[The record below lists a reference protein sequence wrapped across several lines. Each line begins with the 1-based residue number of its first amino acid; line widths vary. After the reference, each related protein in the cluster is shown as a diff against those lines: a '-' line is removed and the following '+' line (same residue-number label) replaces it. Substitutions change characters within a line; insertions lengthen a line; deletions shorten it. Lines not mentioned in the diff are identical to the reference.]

1 MFPIL
6 DGNGTSYQ
14 RVIRPLAVAADGT
27 SLEVVVPLDAVTGP
41 VGIVGDRLGNQPWLQ
56 IVPVVT
62 NGDFRSIAADRS
74 TASVRLQG
82 LGFIEGN
89 ETTYTFGEVSVI
101 DRSLTGGPNSGWFFT
116 HDNDGVDLT
125 LPTGG
130 DNFHGA
136 VTVTTAGGTSAPWS
150 VGFTELVSTAMNGT
164 PADGNE
170 ASANAGQVVNIL
182 GTGLHAGTDIL
193 GRYVDSNGT
202 NITQLLN
209 PFYAN
214 ADGTMASFVLPT
226 VYNGAFSWHVAG
238 SAESHVLQ
246 VVPTLDSGDVVSGNA
261 RTRLRGTGLLEND
274 SVYSFGGVE
283 LVDPDEANRVDVRSL
298 FAHDNDAVD
307 LDLPVSSFGFAEVRT
322 PGGTSNRI
330 PWNTLSA
337 GFGDLRDVSYDGT
350 DIWVATLSGQ
360 LHRLSASTGASL
372 GELPLPDGSSS
383 GVGLQVL
390 GSGMVLNGVSVP
402 AGSLLVSNWN
412 GSPDRITAL
421 SPAGEVLST
430 LVLAENLDPIALAY
444 DAADGGHLYVYRS
457 VDADEIIEVNTTN
470 GSVVERIALP
480 LPFPGTNAGGLTI
493 DPVTGNFWV
502 GGSSAATLAE
512 VRRDGTL
519 VRVLDLSQQ
528 GDRERVD
535 RLGVSWRPAVDQFDV
550 GDGL

>member
-1 MFPIL
+1 
-6 DGNGTSYQ
+6 
-14 RVIRPLAVAADGT
+14 
-27 SLEVVVPLDAVTGP
+27 
-41 VGIVGDRLGNQPWLQ
+41 
-56 IVPVVT
+56 
-62 NGDFRSIAADRS
+62 
-74 TASVRLQG
+74 
-82 LGFIEGN
+82 
-89 ETTYTFGEVSVI
+89 
-101 DRSLTGGPNSGWFFT
+101 
-116 HDNDGVDLT
+116 
-125 LPTGG
+125 
-130 DNFHGA
+130 
-136 VTVTTAGGTSAPWS
+136 
-150 VGFTELVSTAMNGT
+150 
-164 PADGNE
+164 
-170 ASANAGQVVNIL
+170 
-182 GTGLHAGTDIL
+182 
-193 GRYVDSNGT
+193 
-202 NITQLLN
+202 
-209 PFYAN
+209 
-214 ADGTMASFVLPT
+214 MASFVLPT

-528 GDRERVD
+528 GIVNELTGLEFRGDQLLISSTLGTVYELDLESAANFALSPATFTSINGVAGDGTPATNGASANVGQMVELVGTNLNSGVLQAQFPHPQSSGGRVDDCRAGHFGERGWHAWSSDCAELGDDREC
-535 RLGVSWRPAVDQFDV
+535 SV
-550 GDGL
+550 GADG

>member
-1 MFPIL
+1 MARANTLGLELRSLEGVADSGTPATASLASANPGQTIRLLGVGFDATTDVVFPIL
-6 DGNGTSYQ
+6 DGNGASYQ

-27 SLEVVVPLDAVTGP
+27 SLEVVVPVDAVTGP
-41 VGIVGDRLGNQPWLQ
+41 VGIVGDTLGNQPWLQ

-209 PFYAN
+209 PFYAKRGRH
-214 ADGTMASFVLPT
+214 DGILC
-226 VYNGAFSWHVAG
+226 VA
-238 SAESHVLQ
+238 
-246 VVPTLDSGDVVSGNA
+246 N
-261 RTRLRGTGLLEND
+261 
-274 SVYSFGGVE
+274 
-283 LVDPDEANRVDVRSL
+283 
-298 FAHDNDAVD
+298 
-307 LDLPVSSFGFAEVRT
+307 
-322 PGGTSNRI
+322 
-330 PWNTLSA
+330 
-337 GFGDLRDVSYDGT
+337 
-350 DIWVATLSGQ
+350 
-360 LHRLSASTGASL
+360 
-372 GELPLPDGSSS
+372 
-383 GVGLQVL
+383 GLQ
-390 GSGMVLNGVSVP
+390 
-402 AGSLLVSNWN
+402 
-412 GSPDRITAL
+412 
-421 SPAGEVLST
+421 
-430 LVLAENLDPIALAY
+430 
-444 DAADGGHLYVYRS
+444 
-457 VDADEIIEVNTTN
+457 
-470 GSVVERIALP
+470 
-480 LPFPGTNAGGLTI
+480 
-493 DPVTGNFWV
+493 
-502 GGSSAATLAE
+502 
-512 VRRDGTL
+512 RRL
-519 VRVLDLSQQ
+519 
-528 GDRERVD
+528 
-535 RLGVSWRPAVDQFDV
+535 
-550 GDGL
+550 